1 MDDGPKSLISAT
13 LSPAAAKVWQS
24 WPKKNKKKGEV
35 GRSAQL
41 SILIAESST
50 LLLEKQAL
58 GTRVGHLQGQMAS
71 YRANL
76 QRIIR
81 LEPPYDRLNKT
92 IIEGIIPCFSWVVW
106 IIERFL
112 APDVNSM
119 FVFMTWMDRR
129 ECRSHP

>member
-1 MDDGPKSLISAT
+1 MKSLISAT
-13 LSPAAAKVWQS
+13 LSPEAAKVWES
-24 WPKKNKKKGEV
+24 WPKKNKSKGEV
-35 GRSAQL
+35 GRSAHL

-81 LEPPYDRLNKT
+81 LDPPYDRLNKT
-92 IIEGIIPCFSWVVW
+92 IIEGMILEIN
-106 IIERFL
+106 E
-112 APDVNSM
+112 N
-119 FVFMTWMDRR
+119 TWGTVHYDPTLDDGL
-129 ECRSHP
+129 EDSD